1 MEKEEALKNLK
12 KVFGCLTIDL
22 RKCLDGE
29 CSSCEYDHEYD
40 RETLAD
46 TLKTIEDALKS
57 APAGDEGK

>member
-12 KVFGCLTIDL
+12 KVFSCLTIDL

-29 CSSCEYDHEYD
+29 CSSCEYGYD

>member
-12 KVFGCLTIDL
+12 KVFSCLTIDL
-22 RKCLDGE
+22 GKCLGRE
-29 CSSCEYDHEYD
+29 CSSCEYEYD